1 MSSLHIPVLVNE
13 LLGFINFQKGIV
25 VDCTFGGGG
34 HTKAILDNFQEISV
48 IGIDQDED
56 SIKRG
61 LELKNIYGERLKLY
75 KENFRNV
82 DLVLDEE
89 GLGNVNFFLLDL
101 GVSSDLLFDEERGFS
116 FMKSGPLDMR
126 MDKSNEITAG
136 FIINTYPKERL
147 ADLFYKYGEEKFSRR
162 IAKAIVEYR
171 KKKRIETTDELAK
184 IIKEC
189 SGKRQKIHPATRV
202 FQALR
207 IYIND
212 EIGALEEFLKKSL
225 NLLTSGGRI
234 GVISFHS
241 IEDRVVKN
249 FFRQK
254 EKEGALKILTK
265 KPIVPSE
272 KEIKANVRSRSSKL
286 RVGEK
291 L

>member
-1 MSSLHIPVLVNE
+1 MSSVHIPVLVNE
-13 LLGFINFQKGIV
+13 ILSFINFQRGIF

-34 HTKAILDNFQEISV
+34 HTKAILENFGEISV

-56 SIKRG
+56 AIRRG
-61 LELKNIYGERLKLY
+61 MELKEIYGNRLKLY
-75 KENFRNV
+75 KQNFRNV
-82 DLVLDEE
+82 EMVLKEE
-89 GLGNVNFFLLDL
+89 GIDSVNFFLLDL
-101 GVSSDLLFDEERGFS
+101 GVSSDLLFDENRGFS

-126 MDKSNEITAG
+126 MDKNNDITAG
-136 FIINTYPKERL
+136 FVINTYPKERL
-147 ADLFYKYGEEKFSRR
+147 ADLFYRYGEEKLSRR
-162 IAKAIVEYR
+162 IARVIVEYR

-189 SGKRQKIHPATRV
+189 AGKRQKIHPATRV

-207 IYIND
+207 IYVND
-212 EIGALEEFLKKSL
+212 EIGALQDFLNKSL
-225 NLLTSGGRI
+225 NLLVSGGRI
-234 GVISFHS
+234 GVISFQS

-272 KEIKANVRSRSSKL
+272 REVKLNIRARSAKL

-291 L
+291 M